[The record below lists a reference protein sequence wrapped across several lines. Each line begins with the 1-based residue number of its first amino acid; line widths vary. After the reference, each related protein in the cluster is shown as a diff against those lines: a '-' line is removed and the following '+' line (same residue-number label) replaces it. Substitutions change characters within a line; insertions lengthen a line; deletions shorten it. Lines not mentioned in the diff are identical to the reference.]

1 MTDDQHLQQLALDNC
16 NSVYEITCQ
25 LEELR
30 VIKDSLVQIAG
41 SVDQILQT
49 APGLDPRTSRYALE
63 EVRDNLM
70 LIDLSFN
77 PVLSEMKHVSNQLQL
92 SATKLC
98 EHTSKCQTIGSTP
111 RHF

>member
-16 NSVYEITCQ
+16 NGVYEITCK

-30 VIKDSLVQIAG
+30 VIKDSLVKIAG

-49 APGLDPRTSRYALE
+49 APGLEPRTSCYALE

-92 SATKLC
+92 SSTKLC